1 MGVEEKDLHTLV
13 LKQLGVWFGMP
24 ITAAIVVAMIVI
36 RCFEFDGTASG
47 QTVYKGA
54 DL

>member
-24 ITAAIVVAMIVI
+24 ITAAIVVAIIVI
-36 RCFEFDGTASG
+36 GYFLQMFLLKSQLILATEP
-47 QTVYKGA
+47 
-54 DL
+54 